1 MKHMKD
7 PANGDKGTLADIMAA
22 KEKVENEMAGAD
34 GLTQKKADAQK
45 LHDELETTVKTTKEN
60 MDKAEKDWAELKGK
74 AEVALNA
81 VKEPL
86 E

>member
-22 KEKVENEMAGAD
+22 KEKVENEMAGND

-45 LHDELETTVKTTKEN
+45 LHDELETAVKTTKEN
-60 MDKAEKDWAELKGK
+60 MGIAEKEWAELKGK
-74 AEVALNA
+74 AEVALAA